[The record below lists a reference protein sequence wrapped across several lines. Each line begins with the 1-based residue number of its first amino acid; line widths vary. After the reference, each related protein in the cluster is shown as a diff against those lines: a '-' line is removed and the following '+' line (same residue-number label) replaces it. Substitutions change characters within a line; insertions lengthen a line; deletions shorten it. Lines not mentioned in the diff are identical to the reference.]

1 MNLNS
6 KLIKGLIVAACALV
20 VVFIFFRAA
29 SIISEEYETVS
40 AEETS
45 VFDTLDTKGFIVR
58 DEIMLYNSGGG
69 TVVSTAKNAQKVNAA
84 SQVAITFTSS
94 EAANAYSQVGYLEE
108 ELESYKTIS
117 EQTAFTNIDITALGN
132 QIYSDFENIEDV
144 IYSGNYSSLSDRK
157 LDYLVDVSRRQISL
171 GASIDCSD
179 IITVLDMNI
188 QQLRSRAVALN
199 TITAGTSGYYV
210 STIDGYEGRFG
221 SDDLEKI
228 TVSDIQSVIDSEPE
242 PIGEN
247 IIGKVVEGFYWYLT
261 CKINTIDSNA
271 VKEGSTVYIIV
282 GNTSTEK
289 IKTVVYKVK
298 KENDTDTVLIL
309 RSNHINAEMLTSRI
323 VNVRIIKN
331 EYSGLKVPQKALRVI
346 DGNKYCYVR
355 VGNVTKLRY
364 LNVVYS
370 NKDYVLARDGGE
382 NYPAAHL
389 KKHDEI
395 ILNGRGLGGSG

>member
-157 LDYLVDVSRRQISL
+157 LDYLVDVSRRQIS
-171 GASIDCSD
+171 
-179 IITVLDMNI
+179 
-188 QQLRSRAVALN
+188 
-199 TITAGTSGYYV
+199 
-210 STIDGYEGRFG
+210 
-221 SDDLEKI
+221 
-228 TVSDIQSVIDSEPE
+228 
-242 PIGEN
+242 
-247 IIGKVVEGFYWYLT
+247 
-261 CKINTIDSNA
+261 
-271 VKEGSTVYIIV
+271 
-282 GNTSTEK
+282 
-289 IKTVVYKVK
+289 
-298 KENDTDTVLIL
+298 
-309 RSNHINAEMLTSRI
+309 
-323 VNVRIIKN
+323 
-331 EYSGLKVPQKALRVI
+331 
-346 DGNKYCYVR
+346 
-355 VGNVTKLRY
+355 
-364 LNVVYS
+364 
-370 NKDYVLARDGGE
+370 
-382 NYPAAHL
+382 
-389 KKHDEI
+389 
-395 ILNGRGLGGSG
+395 